1 MAEAAW
7 EKIVEQHRMCE
18 VSGRA
23 GEATLQ
29 VDYDALVQTG
39 DGDWQ
44 SNQALGRR
52 ITTLEDRLHQAV
64 QAIGQL
70 QVQVKELKEGL
81 MTDRERHVTAWANRY
96 EA

>member
-29 VDYDALVQTG
+29 IDYDALVQTG

-52 ITTLEDRLHQAV
+52 IATLEDLLHQAV
-64 QAIGQL
+64 QSIGQL
-70 QVQVKELKEGL
+70 QVQVKELQEALAAEHEGNV
-81 MTDRERHVTAWANRY
+81 RAWASTY
-96 EA
+96 A